1 MMMKM
6 IIIIIITQMK
16 MLPSGWGEEDKVLVS
31 CGGGQCD
38 ALRRVDCNLCSVV
51 CFYLGQDEREVVEQQ
66 SHGNGDGL

>member
-6 IIIIIITQMK
+6 IIITTTQLK
-16 MLPSGWGEEDKVLVS
+16 MLPSGWGEEEVEEDEVLVN

-51 CFYLGQDEREVVEQQ
+51 CFYLGQDEREV
-66 SHGNGDGL
+66 